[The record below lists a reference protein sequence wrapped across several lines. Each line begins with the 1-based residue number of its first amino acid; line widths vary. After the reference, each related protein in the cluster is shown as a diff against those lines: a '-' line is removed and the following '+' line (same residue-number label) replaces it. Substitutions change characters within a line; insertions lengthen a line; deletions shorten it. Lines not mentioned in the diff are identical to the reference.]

1 MSINLTFGLLY
12 GVTFGLFSGLV
23 GALFSWRAEN
33 KKIRRLM
40 EFYEIDVSDLDKKM
54 ALLNILKGI
63 KQEIRM
69 ITRFMD
75 KILSKRI
82 MVQLPSVFF
91 VQVVILIAIM
101 FSYFFSESFSYF
113 LMTLYAMYL
122 IVRFNMSFVD

>member
-63 KQEIRM
+63 K
-69 ITRFMD
+69 
-75 KILSKRI
+75 
-82 MVQLPSVFF
+82 
-91 VQVVILIAIM
+91 
-101 FSYFFSESFSYF
+101 
-113 LMTLYAMYL
+113 
-122 IVRFNMSFVD
+122 

>member
-1 MSINLTFGLLY
+1 
-12 GVTFGLFSGLV
+12 
-23 GALFSWRAEN
+23 
-33 KKIRRLM
+33 
-40 EFYEIDVSDLDKKM
+40 
-54 ALLNILKGI
+54 
-63 KQEIRM
+63 M